1 MTASGD
7 VKGANLISE
16 ILQPQGGGRFASVR
30 PQSSEMHLAGNVHLV
45 YDFFSMTTQRPENA
59 DFTEWWYHDYLPGAL
74 SGTVTP
80 TPLEKRPGGLN
91 RIQEACTD
99 ILEGQ
104 SPKKLVLD
112 PQEDDI

>member
-7 VKGANLISE
+7 VKGANLMSE

-30 PQSSEMHLAGNVHLV
+30 PQSSEMQLAGNVHLV
-45 YDFFSMTTQRPENA
+45 YDFFSMTTQKPENA
-59 DFTEWWYHDYLPGAL
+59 DFTEWWYHEYLPGAL